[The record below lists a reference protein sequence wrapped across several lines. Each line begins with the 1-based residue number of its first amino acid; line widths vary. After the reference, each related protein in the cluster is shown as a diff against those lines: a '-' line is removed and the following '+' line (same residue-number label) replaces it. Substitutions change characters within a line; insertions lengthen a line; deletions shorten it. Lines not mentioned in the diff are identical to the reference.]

1 MNKLIVYIK
10 RFTVCCG
17 LLFIFLLNSYAQR
30 DTIGD
35 KCSQSMVLYFRFDR
49 AIVDK
54 GYMGNSET
62 LHHLDE
68 VLSDSALTHRIDSIR
83 ILSFLHRKVTGAI
96 TNA

>member
-68 VLSDSALTHRIDSIR
+68 VLSDSALS
-83 ILSFLHRKVTGAI
+83 ILSVSCLFLHRKVTGAI